1 MTTRSTAGTGVVVSL
16 VVFVL
21 CTVFL
26 LVLTIVFY
34 SGQTKAQEGFRTSSA
49 SLTRYVSKDLRNR
62 ESIKAILAKVNINRN
77 ESVVRYFQEQQE
89 DIMQYVAGNRTA
101 SLDSVK
107 DQFKRLGVPEN
118 SSVRDALQQQRR
130 DLSSR
135 DSEIEGFKTQL
146 TARDSEIRD
155 LEAGK
160 DQLKADHQQELN
172 AVTGKIAAYQQA
184 AEEYRDQLNEVKGE
198 YYGNLDRL
206 KDRYEGDI
214 ARLENEKDS
223 LFQQQIILKE
233 RLDELQSI
241 YSQDRLKSK
250 NPALLVD
257 GTILDSAGSDEVY
270 INRGKADR
278 IVLGMTFEV
287 YDTEAALADVDRL
300 TGQLPRGK
308 ASLQVVQVRSTTSK
322 CKITRSITGRPVV
335 RHDIIANAVYDPDYV
350 FKFLV
355 HGKFDVDGDGKP
367 TETEADF
374 LRSLIVNWGGEVV
387 TGEQLPGDLDFL
399 VLGVEPREPMPP
411 RPDATEFE
419 LDAWVQKRRAH
430 ERYHALFRQASEAQI
445 PVLNSNRFFI
455 LIGYTDR

>member
-1 MTTRSTAGTGVVVSL
+1 MATRSTAGTGVVVSL
-16 VVFVL
+16 VVFML

-34 SGQTKAQEGFRTSSA
+34 SGQTKAQEGFRFSDAT
-49 SLTRYVSKDLRNR
+49 LTRYVSKEQRNR
-62 ESIKAILAKVNINRN
+62 ESIKAREAEVNPNRG
-77 ESVVRYFQEQQE
+77 ESVVRSFLEEQQ

-101 SLDSVK
+101 SLESVK
-107 DQFKRLGVPEN
+107 DQFKRLGVPED
-118 SSVRDALQQQRR
+118 SSVRDAYQQQGRA
-130 DLSSR
+130 LSSR
-135 DSEIEGFKTQL
+135 ESEIEGLKTKL
-146 TARDSEIRD
+146 AARDDEIHD

-160 DQLKADHQQELN
+160 DQLKKNHQQQLST
-172 AVTGKIAAYQQA
+172 VIGKIAAYQQA
-184 AEEYRDQLNEVKGE
+184 AEEYRDQLNDVKDK
-198 YYGNLDRL
+198 YPANLTRL
-206 KDRYEGDI
+206 QNRYEGDI

-223 LFQQQIILKE
+223 LYQERIILKK

-241 YSQDRLKSK
+241 VSLERFRGK

-257 GTILDSAGSDEVY
+257 GTVLDSAGSLEVY

-287 YDTEAALADVDRL
+287 YDSEAALAAVDQL
-300 TGQLPRGK
+300 TGHLPRGK

-322 CKITRSITGRPVV
+322 CKITRSIIGRPVV
-335 RHDIIANAVYDPDYV
+335 RHDIIANAVYDPNYI

>member
-1 MTTRSTAGTGVVVSL
+1 MATRSTAGTGVVVSL

-34 SGQTKAQEGFRTSSA
+34 TGQTKAEQDFQKSNAT
-49 SLTRYVSKDLRNR
+49 LTRYVSKDLRNLQ
-62 ESIKAILAKVNINRN
+62 SIKAILDEVKISHG
-77 ESVVRYFQEQQE
+77 ESVVRFLQLKQE

-101 SLDSVK
+101 SLNSVK
-107 DQFKRLGVPEN
+107 DQFKRLGVSDE
-118 SSVRDALQQQRR
+118 SSVRDALQQQGR
-130 DLSSR
+130 DLRSR
-135 DSEIEGFKTQL
+135 QSEIDGLKTQL
-146 TARDSEIRD
+146 AARDSEIRG
-155 LEAGK
+155 LEARTK
-160 DQLKADHQQELN
+160 QIQDDHQNELN
-172 AVTGKIAAYQQA
+172 AVIGKIAAYEQA
-184 AEEYRDQLNEVKGE
+184 AKDYRDELNDVKGK
-198 YYGNLDRL
+198 YYGNVERL
-206 KDRYEGDI
+206 KAGYDNEI

-223 LFQQQIILKE
+223 LFQERIILKE
-233 RLDELQSI
+233 RLDEIQSI
-241 YSQDRLKSK
+241 FSKDRLKSK

-257 GTILDSAGSDEVY
+257 GTILDSAGSNEVY
-270 INRGKADR
+270 INRGKAHR

-287 YDTEAALADVDRL
+287 YDNEAALADVDQL

-335 RHDIIANAVYDPDYV
+335 RHDVIANAVYDPDYI

-355 HGKFDVDGDGKP
+355 HGKFDVDGDSKP

-419 LDAWVQKRRAH
+419 LDSWVQKRRAH

>member
-1 MTTRSTAGTGVVVSL
+1 MATRSTAGTGVVVSL
-16 VVFVL
+16 VVFVM

-34 SGQTKAQEGFRTSSA
+34 SGQSKAQEGFRTSDA
-49 SLTRYVSKDLRNR
+49 TLTRYVSKEQRNR
-62 ESIKAILAKVNINRN
+62 ESIKVVYAKVNPNRG
-77 ESVVRYFQEQQE
+77 ESVVRYLQEQQE

-101 SLDSVK
+101 RLESVK
-107 DQFKRLGVPEN
+107 DQFKRLGVPED

-146 TARDSEIRD
+146 TARETEIRT
-155 LEAGK
+155 LEAAK
-160 DQLKADHQQELN
+160 NQLADDHRQELN
-172 AVTGKIAAYQQA
+172 AVIGKIAAYQQA

-223 LFQQQIILKE
+223 LYQQQIILKE

-241 YSQDRLKSK
+241 FSQDRLKSK

-287 YDTEAALADVDRL
+287 YDNEAALADVDRL

>member
-1 MTTRSTAGTGVVVSL
+1 MVTRSTSGTGVVVSL

-34 SGQTKAQEGFRTSSA
+34 AGQTKAREGHVEAEATLA
-49 SLTRYVSKDLRNR
+49 KYVTKEQRGR
-62 ESIKAILAKVNINRN
+62 EAIKAMEANIKTRQG
-77 ESVVRYFQEQQE
+77 ESVVRNLLEQQE
-89 DIMQYVAGNRTA
+89 AIMQYVAGYESAT
-101 SLDSVK
+101 LDSVRN
-107 DQFKRLGVPEN
+107 QFKNLGVAEN
-118 SSVRDALQQQRR
+118 TSVRDSLQRLRR
-130 DLSSR
+130 DLNSR
-135 DSEIEGFKTQL
+135 QSEIEGYKTKV
-146 TARDSEIRD
+146 TAREGEISH
-155 LEAGK
+155 LEDRMEQAREN
-160 DQLKADHQQELN
+160 HQQELN
-172 AVTGKIAAYQQA
+172 AVVGKIAAYEQA
-184 AEEYRDQLNEVKGE
+184 AGDYRDQLNDVKSE

-214 ARLENEKDS
+214 ARLENEKDN
-223 LFQQQIILKE
+223 LFQERVILKE

-241 YSQDRLKSK
+241 LSVNRLRAQ

-257 GTILDSAGSDEVY
+257 GMVLDTTGSDEVY
-270 INRGKADR
+270 LNRGKEDR
-278 IVLGMTFEV
+278 MVLGMTFEV
-287 YDTEAALADVDRL
+287 YDDEAALQDVDRL
-300 TGQLPRGK
+300 TGALPRGK
-308 ASLQVVQVRSTTSK
+308 ASLQVIQVRATTSK
-322 CKITRSITGRPVV
+322 CKITRSIPGRPVV
-335 RHDIIANAVYDPDYV
+335 RHDVVANAVYDPNYI

-355 HGKFDVDGDGKP
+355 HGKFDVDLDGKP

-387 TGEQLPGDLDFL
+387 SGEQLPGDLDFL

-430 ERYHALFRQASEAQI
+430 ERYHALFHQASEAQI